1 MSSETE
7 AFTSQKKESAIEI
20 AQRNTNSY
28 FRLLTIVCHSVS
40 LGLAIH
46 VASSIGSKFPR
57 RSLITND
64 VDASGNIVGTY
75 TQISRLES
83 PWMQAVSDIVVLC
96 TSLLLLMRDLGM
108 GWALNL
114 LNYKRQGWPGTATS
128 FVHVASYGFTS
139 SISTLILYTFYGGN
153 SFVVAII
160 LVLLSFAAELGK
172 HMTELNKGSKDFIRI
187 IAGLTVLPLIINIV
201 VIIITIISSKADNGL
216 LFIAYLVA
224 LGLKVVHEYLH
235 NTDSEFLG
243 WAKNADRRQGHMVLD
258 LAIKGGLAWSV
269 IAHEMIASG
278 EPKDVAD
285 FWPEFLAIATLVLSL
300 GGLLLVR
307 SSLITVDPRLME
319 EAPTGSLEER
329 TRMLQ
334 VA

>member
-1 MSSETE
+1 MSERDPLTGK
-7 AFTSQKKESAIEI
+7 KKESAIEI

-46 VASSIGSKFPR
+46 VASNIGSKFPR
-57 RSLITND
+57 RDLITND

-83 PWMQAVSDIVVLC
+83 PWMQAVSDIVVLT
-96 TSLLLLMRDLGM
+96 TSVLLLMRDMGM
-108 GWALNL
+108 EWALNL
-114 LNYKRQGWPGTATS
+114 LNYKRQGWAGTATS

-153 SFVVAII
+153 SFVVACM

-172 HMTELNKGSKDFIRI
+172 HMTELNMGNKNFIKI

-201 VIIITIISSKADNGL
+201 AIIITIISSKADHGL

-235 NTDSEFLG
+235 NTDSTFLS
-243 WAKNADRRQGHMVLD
+243 WAEKADRRQGHMVLD

-269 IAHEMIASG
+269 IAHEMIDSG

-285 FWPEFLAIATLVLSL
+285 FWPTTLAIVTLVLSAA
-300 GGLLLVR
+300 GLLLVR
-307 SSLITVDPRLME
+307 SSLIAVDPRLMN
-319 EAPTGSLEER
+319 EAPTGSMEER